1 MIHVWTN
8 LAKVT
13 ADLKPAN
20 KFFNAPANC
29 QSYVTCGTWLKTQQ
43 NQFIT
48 GYNDGII
55 ALFDYL

>member
-29 QSYVTCGTWLKTQQ
+29 QSYVTCGTWLKTQ
-43 NQFIT
+43 
-48 GYNDGII
+48 
-55 ALFDYL
+55 